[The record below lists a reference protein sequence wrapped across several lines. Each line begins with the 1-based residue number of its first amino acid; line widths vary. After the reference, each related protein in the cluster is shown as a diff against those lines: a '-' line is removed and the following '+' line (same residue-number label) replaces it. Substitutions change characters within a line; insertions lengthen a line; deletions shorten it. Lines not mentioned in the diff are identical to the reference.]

1 MEVNNKNLLLT
12 SDIDRIKTKHDV
24 SRNTTSY
31 SGILHLQK
39 EDIDLEGFL
48 VSVDTKRDFNNSV
61 VDVIMVDFL
70 IVNGTYYKKI
80 VPEKDTLFITLT
92 KHEGHRSRTNTY
104 RLVIVNHAQGET
116 GDYSQ
121 HTSEDELNKNGMK
134 RVIAQA
140 ADITWYSTRL
150 INNSFTLRG
159 STIEQAL
166 IASFNDFVANTRNIR
181 INGRPLGFDK
191 FNMDTPTNQ
200 NYYNNITMNSSI
212 TMYDLPTYL
221 QKEYGVYNGNI
232 GTYLSKAYNTGDE
245 DIQKDSL
252 YIYPLYNP
260 LITKNRKRKM
270 RLYAEKGVI
279 NKLIDT
285 TFVNTENNLDIL
297 VSAEVASKQLFS
309 QYSADSGAG
318 FTMADANYVTQGN
331 TSTNDRDNAF
341 MQQSYEKKD
350 GVTPTRHM
358 GMSSNPFQERS
369 NILLKSGTIITIDWN
384 FSIPELV
391 SPGMAVEYIY
401 ETSDASG
408 KPIIKVLDG
417 TVQAIASSVDN
428 NRKCC
433 TSNMAI
439 FLNNNNL

>member
-1 MEVNNKNLLLT
+1 
-12 SDIDRIKTKHDV
+12 
-24 SRNTTSY
+24 
-31 SGILHLQK
+31 
-39 EDIDLEGFL
+39 
-48 VSVDTKRDFNNSV
+48 
-61 VDVIMVDFL
+61 
-70 IVNGTYYKKI
+70 
-80 VPEKDTLFITLT
+80 
-92 KHEGHRSRTNTY
+92 
-104 RLVIVNHAQGET
+104 
-116 GDYSQ
+116 
-121 HTSEDELNKNGMK
+121 MK
-134 RVIAQA
+134 RIIAQA

-401 ETSDASG
+401 EASDASG